1 MNCDRIDDLLATSFD
16 EPLAPGEQAH
26 VDAHLAECPS
36 CANRLVGTV
45 KTLQV
50 LRAIARVEEEEVV
63 PPVPES
69 LVQRILSSRTAVG
82 RDEVRR
88 HG

>member
-16 EPLAPGEQAH
+16 EPLAPGDQAH
-26 VDAHLAECPS
+26 VDAHLAECPA

-50 LRAIARVEEEEVV
+50 LRAIARAEEAEVV
-63 PPVPES
+63 PPVPEV
-69 LVQRILSSRTAVG
+69 LVQRILASRTAVG
-82 RDEVRR
+82 RDDVRKS
-88 HG
+88 G

>member
-26 VDAHLAECPS
+26 VDAHLAECSS

-50 LRAIARVEEEEVV
+50 LRAISRVEEEEVV

-69 LVQRILSSRTAVG
+69 LVQRILAARTAVG
-82 RDEVRR
+82 RDERR
-88 HG
+88 KHG

>member
-50 LRAIARVEEEEVV
+50 LRAIARVEEEEAL
-63 PPVPES
+63 PPVPEA
-69 LVQRILSSRTAVG
+69 LVQRILAARTASG
-82 RDEVRR
+82 QDEIRR
-88 HG
+88 SG